1 MPDRKLPDWIEGF
14 QLYMKNTEP
23 PESFILW
30 TAISVV
36 AAALQRKCLL
46 KWGTITFYPNLY
58 ILLVG
63 PSASRKGTAM
73 GPGTQLLEDANIP
86 LAADSTTREALIRRL
101 KQSRND
107 PVVDTDTGKVEA
119 HSSMTI
125 FSEEFTVFLGYH
137 NNEMMSAL
145 CNWYDCKKVWR
156 YETISRD
163 VEKIHGVWVNLMGAT
178 TPELIKSSMP
188 LDAIGGGLTTR
199 IIGVFESEKGKDV
212 IIPFQ
217 TPEEIELY
225 QYLLWDLEKISLFK
239 GEYHYTEG
247 FIDRWTEWYTNASG
261 SDPIFSDPR
270 FAGYIGRRPS
280 HILKLSMVMSA
291 SRRPEKENLI
301 ITKEDIDRAIM
312 ILEKTEL
319 KMPRIFSGVGK
330 SDISGLIP
338 EVMAYLSV
346 HKKASKAQ
354 ILRAFISDADDF
366 VIDRVIRTL
375 ESMDYIQVVH
385 GKEITINYKGP

>member
-1 MPDRKLPDWIEGF
+1 
-14 QLYMKNTEP
+14 
-23 PESFILW
+23 
-30 TAISVV
+30 
-36 AAALQRKCLL
+36 
-46 KWGTITFYPNLY
+46 
-58 ILLVG
+58 
-63 PSASRKGTAM
+63 
-73 GPGTQLLEDANIP
+73 
-86 LAADSTTREALIRRL
+86 
-101 KQSRND
+101 
-107 PVVDTDTGKVEA
+107 VVDNETGKVEA

-145 CNWYDCKKVWR
+145 CNWYDCKSVWR
-156 YETISRD
+156 YETVSRD

-188 LDAIGGGLTTR
+188 LDAIGGGLTSR

-217 TPEEIELY
+217 TPEEVELY

-247 FIDRWTEWYTNASG
+247 FIDRWTDWYTNASSG
-261 SDPIFSDPR
+261 GPIFDDPKL
-270 FAGYIGRRPS
+270 AGYVGRRPS

-291 SRRPEKENLI
+291 SRRPDKENLI
-301 ITKEDIDRAIM
+301 ITENDIDRAIE
-312 ILEKTEL
+312 ILEKTEI

-346 HKKASKAQ
+346 HKNSTKAQ
-354 ILRAFISDADDF
+354 ILRAFIQDADDYI
-366 VIDRVIRTL
+366 IDRVIRTL
-375 ESMDYIQVVH
+375 DQMDYIQIVH
-385 GKEITINYKGP
+385 GGPDIIIKYKGPSV